1 MTTTVFSV
9 RLDQEDLGA
18 IQEIAREGSIDK
30 STAVRELVE
39 KGLLY
44 VAIVKYKEGK
54 ISLGKAAEI
63 AQVSLSGMM
72 DILTELGIE
81 SRLDVADYL
90 EGAKVG
96 KVFFRK

>member
-18 IQEIAREGSIDK
+18 IQEIAREESIDK

-44 VAIVKYKEGK
+44 VAIVKYKEGR

-63 AQVSLSGMM
+63 AQVSLSEMI
-72 DILTELGIE
+72 DILTDMGIE

-96 KVFFRK
+96 KVLFR

>member
-18 IQEIAREGSIDK
+18 IQEIAREESIDK

-44 VAIVKYKEGK
+44 VAIVKYKERK
-54 ISLGKAAEI
+54 ISLGKAAEM
-63 AQVSLSGMM
+63 AQVSLSEMI
-72 DILTELGIE
+72 DILAELGIE
-81 SRLDVADYL
+81 SRLDMADYL

-96 KVFFRK
+96 KALFK